1 MSSVTAD
8 PAPARQAERCLACG
22 AAGLTLVEA
31 VPVRRIAQAWAVDRE
46 TCFNRPADPH
56 AWLDRAARAIGS
68 DVVRFDRCPRC
79 GLEMSSPRRP
89 WLEEVY
95 PEDET
100 YPLRWEFGRCLD
112 DLGPAPLRLLELGCG
127 AGEFLAM
134 ARDRGH
140 QALGIDFNPV
150 AVEKARGRG
159 LEAICG
165 GFGELRE
172 HLRAGGDGRTFD
184 AVATFHVIEHLAE
197 PGAVLRELEPFVR
210 PGTRLVISC
219 PGPRRFTRLIGEQRL
234 GTREFVDYPPHHV
247 LRWTLPALR
256 SFLEARGW
264 KVHLALE
271 EPLSWVG
278 ASSQIAVTRALYRGY
293 AHRPWRRRLAIVWAR
308 ARLLLESL
316 RRPTAGLSIY
326 ALAERT
332 GGLPP
337 P

>member
-1 MSSVTAD
+1 
-8 PAPARQAERCLACG
+8 
-22 AAGLTLVEA
+22 VEA
-31 VPVRRIAQAWAVDRE
+31 VPVRRIADAWAVDRE
-46 TCFNRPADPH
+46 TCFGRRADPQ
-56 AWLDRAARAIGS
+56 AWLDLATRAIGA

-89 WLEEVY
+89 WLEEIY

-112 DLGPAPLRLLELGCG
+112 DLGPAPLGILELGCG
-127 AGEFLAM
+127 SGEFLAM

-140 QALGIDFNPV
+140 QALGIDFNPA
-150 AVEKARGRG
+150 AVRQAGGRG
-159 LEAICG
+159 LKAVCG
-165 GFGELRE
+165 GFGELRDRLLAE
-172 HLRAGGDGRTFD
+172 GTAMTFD
-184 AVATFHVIEHLAE
+184 AVATFHVIEHLAD
-197 PGAVLRELEPFVR
+197 PGAVLRDLEPFVR

-264 KVHLALE
+264 KVLLELE

-278 ASSQIAVTRALYRGY
+278 ASSQMAIARALYRGY
-293 AHRPWRRRLAIVWAR
+293 AHKAWRRRLGIAWAR
-308 ARLLLESL
+308 VRLLFEAL
-316 RRPTAGLSIY
+316 RRPTSGLSVY

-332 GGLPP
+332 GGPP
-337 P
+337 EP